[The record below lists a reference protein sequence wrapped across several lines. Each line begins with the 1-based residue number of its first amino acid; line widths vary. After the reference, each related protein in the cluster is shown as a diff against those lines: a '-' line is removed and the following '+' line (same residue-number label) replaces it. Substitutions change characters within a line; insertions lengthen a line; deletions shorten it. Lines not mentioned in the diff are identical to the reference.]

1 MNQISITA
9 VFSNYNTARRAADTL
24 ALSQGQGLTF
34 TLSMRNIHG
43 AATKPHFQSF
53 FQNTI
58 TEPTMVHQNHSCLLR
73 ATCSPNLESFVVG
86 ELAALGAEKVEVHA
100 N

>member
-9 VFSNYNTARRAADTL
+9 VFSDHNIARRAADAL

-34 TLSMRNIHG
+34 TLSMRSSHG
-43 AATKPHFQSF
+43 AATSPHFQSL
-53 FQNTI
+53 FQNTT
-58 TEPTMVHQNHSCLLR
+58 TEPAADHRNYSCLLR
-73 ATCSPNLESFVVG
+73 ATCSPSLESFVVG